1 MKQAAK
7 EALLGN
13 KSDYE
18 KMKSIANARAT
29 KRKCSVKEE
38 AVYFLVL
45 EQ

>member
-7 EALLGN
+7 EALIRN